1 MRKLPLV
8 LNLICLPVFADV
20 SAYLDRNTITAQDT
34 VRLTLEADSRIQQEI
49 DFSPLYRNFQFL
61 GSKQL
66 TLSSHAGGDSQY
78 RTRWEVLLRPKST
91 GEISIPP
98 LQLGLESSENL
109 HLKVL
114 SGAAR
119 ESGLQGEQVFI
130 EASLDTNEVYQDSQL
145 IYTLRLYHA
154 IELLPDTQLTDPYL
168 PGALIKPLGEQVR
181 FAQQVRG
188 RNYKVIEQR
197 YALFPGKTGTLTL
210 DGPIFEGRARQDN
223 SQIQMQARPLEVAV
237 IPPAYQSARGY
248 WLPATA
254 LTLNDDW
261 QTGALPNTAATS
273 LGESLSYSISLTAT
287 GLPASRLPSLAP
299 PAGAN
304 FTISVDSVELVEDV
318 SEQGLTSR
326 RTEHIVLHP
335 HTAGALTLSPIDITW
350 WDLNTDSARNVALP
364 EHLLQVK
371 PRSPAAEAA
380 LAMAM
385 AAAMPQPTADI
396 TTAAGTAA
404 ENTAINTAAETAAS
418 VARLQQALNESRL
431 LIGLLTVISLISS
444 LGWLYTFNH
453 LRQLRREEQQQA
465 QQEEMRRRRKLLMA
479 HQMAEKNT
487 FQALAMACQQN
498 NPAVAKLRLVEW
510 AQNFWPDQ
518 HIFNSEDI
526 SDAARSQ
533 TLDFLILDLEQHVH
547 QDDKALWQGDLLLE
561 AIEKLRDRRPEGY
574 EVAPLPELHFA
585 SG

>member
-34 VRLTLEADSRIQQEI
+34 VRLTLEADSRIQQEV

-78 RTRWEVLLRPKST
+78 RTRWEVLLRPKSA
-91 GEISIPP
+91 GEIAIPP
-98 LQLGLESSENL
+98 LLLGLESSNSL
-109 HLKVL
+109 QLKVL

-154 IELLPDTQLTDPYL
+154 IDLLPDIQLTDPYL
-168 PGALIKPLGEQVR
+168 PGALVKPLGEQMR
-181 FAQQVRG
+181 STQQVRG
-188 RNYKVIEQR
+188 RNYSVIEQR
-197 YALFPGKTGTLTL
+197 YALFPGQTGTLTL
-210 DGPIFEGRARQDN
+210 DGPIFEGRAKHDN
-223 SQIQMQARPLEVAV
+223 SLIQLQARPLEVAV

-254 LTLNDDW
+254 LTLKDDW
-261 QTGALPNTAATS
+261 NTRQTSS

-299 PAGAN
+299 PAGAT
-304 FTISVDSVELVEDV
+304 FDLSVDSVELVEDV
-318 SEQGLTSR
+318 SERGLTSR
-326 RTEHIVLHP
+326 RTEHVVLHP
-335 HTAGALTLSPIDITW
+335 HSAGTLTLAPIDITW

-364 EHLLQVK
+364 EHPLQVQ
-371 PRSPAAEAA
+371 PRTRATEAA
-380 LAMAM
+380 LALT
-385 AAAMPQPTADI
+385 P
-396 TTAAGTAA
+396 GTASPPA
-404 ENTAINTAAETAAS
+404 RTEVENTAATAAS

-453 LRQLRREEQQQA
+453 LRQLRQEERQQA

-498 NPAVAKLRLVEW
+498 NAAVAKLRLVEW

-547 QDDKALWQGDLLLE
+547 QDDKAFWQGDLLLE

-574 EVAPLPELHFA
+574 EEAPLPELHFA
-585 SG
+585 S

>member
-91 GEISIPP
+91 GEINIPP
-98 LQLGLESSENL
+98 LLLGLESSNSL
-109 HLKVL
+109 QLKVL

-119 ESGLQGEQVFI
+119 DSGLQGEQVYI

-145 IYTLRLYHA
+145 IYTVRLYHA
-154 IELLPDTQLTDPYL
+154 IDLLPDTQLTDPYL
-168 PGALIKPLGEQVR
+168 PGALIKPLGEQSR
-181 FAQQVRG
+181 STQQIRG
-188 RNYKVIEQR
+188 RRYNVIEQR
-197 YALFPGKTGTLTL
+197 YALFPGQTGTMTL
-210 DGPIFEGRARQDN
+210 DGPIFEGRARHDN
-223 SQIQMQARPLEVAV
+223 SQIQLQARPLEVAV

-248 WLPATA
+248 WLPATG
-254 LTLNDDW
+254 LTLEDDW
-261 QTGALPNTAATS
+261 QTRQTSSLDDS
-273 LGESLSYSISLTAT
+273 LGYSISLTAT

-299 PAGAN
+299 PAGAT
-304 FTISVDSVELVEDV
+304 FDLSVDSVELIEDV
-318 SEQGLTSR
+318 SEQGITSR
-326 RTEHIVLHP
+326 RTEHIVLRP
-335 HTAGALTLSPIDITW
+335 HAAGTLTLPPVDITW
-350 WDLNTDSARNVALP
+350 WDLNTDSARNVTLP
-364 EHLLQVK
+364 EHPLQVQ
-371 PRSPAAEAA
+371 PRSQAAVAA
-380 LAMAM
+380 LALPPT
-385 AAAMPQPTADI
+385 AAASQ
-396 TTAAGTAA
+396 TTAQDSNAA
-404 ENTAINTAAETAAS
+404 ATGAS

-431 LIGLLTVISLISS
+431 LIGLLTFISLVSS

-453 LRQLRREEQQQA
+453 LRQLRHEERQQA

-547 QDDKALWQGDLLLE
+547 QEDKALWQGDLLLE
-561 AIEKLRDRRPEGY
+561 AIEKLRDRRPDGY
-574 EVAPLPELHFA
+574 EEAPLPELSFA
-585 SG
+585 S

>member
-20 SAYLDRNTITAQDT
+20 SAYLDRNTITAQDR

-49 DFSPLYRNFQFL
+49 DFSPLYRDFQFL

-78 RTRWEVLLRPKST
+78 RTRWEVLLRPKSAGDIT
-91 GEISIPP
+91 VPP
-98 LQLGLESSENL
+98 LLLGLESSNSL
-109 HLKVL
+109 QLKVL

-168 PGALIKPLGEQVR
+168 PGALIKPLGEQTR
-181 FAQQVRG
+181 STQQLRG
-188 RNYKVIEQR
+188 RNYSVIEQR
-197 YALFPGKTGTLTL
+197 YALFPGQTGTLTL
-210 DGPIFEGRARQDN
+210 DGPIFEGRAKHDN
-223 SQIQMQARPLEVAV
+223 SQIQLQARPLEVAV
-237 IPPAYQSARGY
+237 IAPAYQSARGY
-248 WLPATA
+248 WLPATT
-254 LTLNDDW
+254 LTLDDDW
-261 QTGALPNTAATS
+261 QSRQTTS

-299 PAGAN
+299 PAGAT
-304 FTISVDSVELVEDV
+304 FDLSVDSVELVEDV
-318 SEQGLTSR
+318 SERGLTSR

-335 HTAGALTLSPIDITW
+335 HKAGPLTLAPVDITW

-364 EHLLQVK
+364 EHPLQVQ
-371 PRSPAAEAA
+371 PRARAVEAA
-380 LAMAM
+380 LALAPATP
-385 AAAMPQPTADI
+385 AARTEIDS
-396 TTAAGTAA
+396 AAV
-404 ENTAINTAAETAAS
+404 TAAS

-453 LRQLRREEQQQA
+453 LRQLRQEERQQA

-498 NPAVAKLRLVEW
+498 NAAVAKLRLVEW

-547 QDDKALWQGDLLLE
+547 QEDKALWQGDLLLE

-574 EVAPLPELHFA
+574 EEAPLPELNFA
-585 SG
+585 S

>member
-78 RTRWEVLLRPKST
+78 RTRWEVLLRPKTT
-91 GEISIPP
+91 GEITIPP
-98 LQLGLESSENL
+98 LQLGLESSNNL

-181 FAQQVRG
+181 FTQQVRG

-197 YALFPGKTGTLTL
+197 YALFPGQTGTLTL
-210 DGPIFEGRARQDN
+210 DGPIFEGRAKQDN
-223 SQIQMQARPLEVAV
+223 SQIQLQARPLEVAV

-248 WLPATA
+248 WLPAMA

-261 QTGALPNTAATS
+261 QNGAPSTPVTS
-273 LGESLSYSISLTAT
+273 LGDNLSYSISMTAT

-304 FTISVDSVELVEDV
+304 FDISVDSVELVEDV
-318 SEQGLTSR
+318 SDLGLTSR
-326 RTEHIVLHP
+326 RTEHIVVRP
-335 HTAGALTLSPIDITW
+335 HTAGNLTLPPSDVTW

-364 EHLLQVK
+364 GHLLQVK
-371 PRSPAAEAA
+371 PRSPAAQAA
-380 LAMAM
+380 LAMAAAPPSSQADASIASGHAATS
-385 AAAMPQPTADI
+385 AAAT
-396 TTAAGTAA
+396 
-404 ENTAINTAAETAAS
+404 TAAS

-498 NPAVAKLRLVEW
+498 NPTVAKMRLVEW

-561 AIEKLRDRRPEGY
+561 AIEKLRERRPEGY
-574 EVAPLPELHFA
+574 EAAPLPELLFA

>member
-91 GEISIPP
+91 GEINIPP
-98 LQLGLESSENL
+98 LLLGLESSNSL
-109 HLKVL
+109 QLKVL

-119 ESGLQGEQVFI
+119 ESGLQGEPVFI
-130 EASLDTNEVYQDSQL
+130 EASLDTNEVYQNSQL
-145 IYTLRLYHA
+145 LYRVRLYHA
-154 IELLPDTQLTDPYL
+154 IDLMPDTQLTDPYL
-168 PGALIKPLGEQVR
+168 PGALVKPLGEQVR
-181 FAQQVRG
+181 TTEQVRG
-188 RNYKVIEQR
+188 RTYNVIEQR
-197 YALFPGKTGTLTL
+197 YALFPSQTGTLAL
-210 DGPIFEGRARQDN
+210 DGPIFEGRARHDN
-223 SQIQMQARPLEVAV
+223 SQIQLQARPLEVAV
-237 IPPAYQSARGY
+237 IAPAYQSARGY

-254 LTLNDDW
+254 LTLEDNW
-261 QTGALPNTAATS
+261 QASQTSS
-273 LGESLSYSISLTAT
+273 LGDSLSYSISMTAI

-299 PAGAN
+299 PAGTT
-304 FTISVDSVELVEDV
+304 FDLSVDSVELVEDV
-318 SEQGLTSR
+318 SDQGLTSR
-326 RTEHIVLHP
+326 RTEHIVLRP
-335 HTAGALTLSPIDITW
+335 HTAGALTLPPIDITW
-350 WDLNTDSARNVALP
+350 WDLNTDSARNVTLP
-364 EHLLQVK
+364 AHPLQIQ
-371 PRSPAAEAA
+371 PRIQPATAA
-380 LAMAM
+380 LAATPSNAAPAPPSNIDST
-385 AAAMPQPTADI
+385 AAA
-396 TTAAGTAA
+396 
-404 ENTAINTAAETAAS
+404 TAAS
-418 VARLQQALNESRL
+418 VLRLQRALNESRL

-453 LRQLRREEQQQA
+453 LRQLRLEERQQA

-498 NPAVAKLRLVEW
+498 NPAVAKMRLVEW

-533 TLDFLILDLEQHVH
+533 TLDFLILDLEQNVH

-574 EVAPLPELHFA
+574 EEAPLPELHFA
-585 SG
+585 S